1 MGRRAHPNPPKE
13 LATMKFP
20 YATILLSLLALSV
33 TTEVL
38 WMGNISRPPTTIY
51 HMWHAALMLF
61 VITVRLAYQKQ
72 LSPQV
77 ARYARILIAGMAM
90 CALGDVVNSA
100 ISGIEPIS
108 QKLSIAIILFGAGY
122 SLYVYVLYRF
132 SQPRLALRHGIG
144 YRMRWSVVMIVAV
157 ANTVGW
163 VSYVRAP
170 VAGHRFLELGS
181 FLFNLVIYTLMI
193 SFSIWYFWANRLS
206 LPALPVLIG
215 GLLLPLS
222 DLYLFSTWLAPGQ
235 DRNVPVFDLYAAN
248 WILYFGGQ
256 VLFAFLP
263 ACENDA
269 RLSESPRSGNRPA
282 ELG

>member
-1 MGRRAHPNPPKE
+1 MR
-13 LATMKFP
+13 FP
-20 YATILLSLLALSV
+20 YATMLFSLLALSV

-51 HMWHAALMLF
+51 HMWHVALMLF
-61 VITVRLAYQKQ
+61 VIAVRLAYQQQ
-72 LSPQV
+72 LSQQV
-77 ARYARILIAGMAM
+77 ARYTRILIAGMAM
-90 CALGDVVNSA
+90 CAVGDVVNSA

-108 QKLSIAIILFGAGY
+108 QKLSVAIILFGAGY
-122 SLYVYVLYRF
+122 ILYVYVLYRF
-132 SQPRLALRHGIG
+132 SQPRLAQRGGIG
-144 YRMRWSVVMIVAV
+144 YPMRWFVVMIIAV

-163 VSYVRAP
+163 ISYVREP
-170 VAGHRFLELGS
+170 VAGHQFLEVGS

-193 SFSIWYFWANRLS
+193 GFSIWYFWANRLS
-206 LPALPVLIG
+206 LRALPVLIG

-235 DRNVPVFDLYAAN
+235 DRNIPIFDLYAAN

-269 RLSESPRSGNRPA
+269 RLSESPQSANRPA
-282 ELG
+282 ELR